1 MIASLLARIAKLIS
15 GARAV
20 WQKPLSGTGQ
30 RIFFANH
37 TSHLDFIVVWSAL
50 PKEIRAKTRPVAG
63 RDYWTRGRVRR
74 YLSAK
79 VFNAILIDRR
89 PASANAEEKSGAAR
103 DAIQSMVEEMGT
115 EYSIIVFPEG
125 TRGAGYEISP
135 FKSGLYYLCQLRP
148 NVELVPVYLD
158 NMNRIL
164 PKGEAL
170 PVPMLSRVVFGE
182 PMEIR
187 RGESKEDFLSR
198 ARSALESLRENHP

>member
-1 MIASLLARIAKLIS
+1 VIAGALVRLSKLIS

-20 WQKPLSGTGQ
+20 FTTPIEGDAQ

-50 PKEIRAKTRPVAG
+50 PKNLRVKTRPVAG
-63 RDYWTRGRVRR
+63 RDYWVKGLVRR

-79 VFNAILIDRR
+79 VFKGILIDRTPR
-89 PASANAEEKSGAAR
+89 SATSEEKQQAAR
-103 DAIQSMVEEMGT
+103 SAIERMAEEMGDDS
-115 EYSIIVFPEG
+115 SIIVFPEG
-125 TRGAGYEISP
+125 TRGSGDEISP
-135 FKSGLYYLCQLRP
+135 FKSGLYHLCRLKP
-148 NVELVPVYLD
+148 NVQLVPVYLD

-182 PMEIR
+182 PMEMR
-187 RGESKEDFLSR
+187 RDEPKDAFLER
-198 ARSALESLRENHP
+198 TRSALEKLRENHT

>member
-1 MIASLLARIAKLIS
+1 MIAAALVRLAKLIS

-20 WQKPLSGTGQ
+20 FTKPIEGDAQ

-50 PKEIRAKTRPVAG
+50 PVSLRARTRPVTG
-63 RDYWTRGRVRR
+63 RDYWTKGFVRR

-79 VFNAILIDRR
+79 VFKGILIERT
-89 PASANAEEKSGAAR
+89 PQSASGEEKREAAR
-103 DAIQSMVEEMGT
+103 AAIERMAEEMGT
-115 EYSIIVFPEG
+115 EHSIIVFPEG
-125 TRGAGYEISP
+125 TRGTGDEISP
-135 FKSGLYYLCQLRP
+135 FKSGLYHLCRLKPDVQ
-148 NVELVPVYLD
+148 LVPVYLD

-182 PMEIR
+182 QMEMR
-187 RGESKEDFLSR
+187 RDESKEAFLER
-198 ARSALESLRENHP
+198 MRSALEKLRENHG

>member
-1 MIASLLARIAKLIS
+1 MIAGALVKLAKVIS

-20 WQKPLSGTGQ
+20 WTTPIDGDAQ

-50 PKEIRAKTRPVAG
+50 PMAMRARTRPVAG
-63 RDYWTRGRVRR
+63 QDYWMKGRVRR

-79 VFNAILIDRR
+79 VFNAILIERT
-89 PASANAEEKSGAAR
+89 PSSASAEEKRIAAR
-103 DAIQSMVEEMGT
+103 AAIERMAAEMGT
-115 EYSIIVFPEG
+115 DYSIIVFPEG
-125 TRGAGYEISP
+125 TRGSGDEIAP
-135 FKSGLYYLCQLRP
+135 FKSGLYHMCMIKPDVQ
-148 NVELVPVYLD
+148 LVPVYLD

-182 PMEIR
+182 PMAMR
-187 RGESKEDFLSR
+187 RDERKEAFLER
-198 ARSALESLRENHP
+198 ARSAVERLRENHG